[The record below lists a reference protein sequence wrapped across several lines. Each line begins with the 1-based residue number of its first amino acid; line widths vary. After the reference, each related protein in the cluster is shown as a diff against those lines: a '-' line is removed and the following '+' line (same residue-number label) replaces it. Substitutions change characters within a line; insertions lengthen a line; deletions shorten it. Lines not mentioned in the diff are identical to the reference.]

1 MSTPEAN
8 EDMPVKKS
16 KLPVIIGIFLALMA
30 GGGSFYAM
38 TSGLLGGAKG
48 AESASVAHEQSTDDS
63 PLPGAISSESD
74 LVFLPI
80 EPVVVNMPP
89 DARHTHLRFVVQ
101 LEVDP
106 AHVAEL
112 EKQMPRIV
120 DIMNSYL
127 RALEPDSFSDR
138 QILAQIRVHLMARFA
153 VTFGRGYVR
162 DLLVMEFLLS

>member
-1 MSTPEAN
+1 MSTPETN
-8 EDMPVKKS
+8 EETPAKKS
-16 KLPVIIGIFLALMA
+16 KIPVFIGFFLALIA
-30 GGGSFYAM
+30 GIGGFYAM
-38 TSGLLGGAKG
+38 TSGLFSGTEGV
-48 AESASVAHEQSTDDS
+48 ESESVAREQGTDDS
-63 PLPGAISSESD
+63 PLPGAVSSESN

-101 LEVDP
+101 LEVDR

-127 RALEPDSFSDR
+127 RALEPDSFNDR

-153 VTFGRGYVR
+153 VTFGRGHVR